1 MVTGSSV
8 RGHATASQNEATVG
22 YDYVKAIVRIA
33 NKNGWDLEGLD
44 LIPKDL
50 PTQEDIKLTKKQ
62 VTERDRLLK
71 NILQRFAKLL
81 TPPVPLDLEQ
91 SILEKDE
98 SSRLPWEKEVIN
110 KAALWRRDIEKIKP
124 EILRELDRV
133 I

>member
-1 MVTGSSV
+1 MVTGSSM
-8 RGHATASQNEATVG
+8 RGHAVAAQNDERVS

-33 NKNGWDLEGLD
+33 NKNGWELDGLD
-44 LIPKDL
+44 LIPKD
-50 PTQEDIKLTKKQ
+50 PHTQEEIKLTRKQ
-62 VTERDRLLK
+62 ITERDRLLK

-81 TPPVPLDLEQ
+81 TPPVPLDLER

-98 SSRLPWEKEVIN
+98 ASRLPWEKEVIN
-110 KAALWRRDIEKIKP
+110 KASRWRHDIAKIKP